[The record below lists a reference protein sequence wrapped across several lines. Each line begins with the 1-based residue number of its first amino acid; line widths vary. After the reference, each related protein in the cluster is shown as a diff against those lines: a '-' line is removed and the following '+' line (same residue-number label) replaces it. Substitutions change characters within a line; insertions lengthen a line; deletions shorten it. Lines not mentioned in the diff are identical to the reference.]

1 MPMKRLLE
9 TPYNFNGM
17 RIELAWQGLELLL
30 EGADFA
36 QVCVN
41 FAEAFK
47 VRIP

>member
-1 MPMKRLLE
+1 MKRLRA

-17 RIELAWQGLELLL
+17 RIELAWLGLEFLL

-36 QVCVN
+36 QVYVN